1 MAELDIPGID
11 GLAGQARVLVKN
23 TFLDLDDVPRMPELN
38 RLRTAPAGGN
48 VGIDGDEDEGDDLDD
63 LDDAE
68 DAAITGESPDSAAP
82 EMPGIYRQVT
92 CDGFEPMA
100 QWHWTQSASAI
111 DPRLSVEW
119 EPELT
124 PEAPPP
130 TPTGG
135 QAPMPMMHPAQNCVM
150 IVPNSMVPGQGMMM
164 AMMPAPLAVQGFG
177 ELDACPPG
185 CMAVRADMYGRWPV
199 QQYAAPQA
207 NTTGGLSAASAPAA
221 SASAAPPA
229 AGKGSGG
236 YGGSSA
242 TAASP
247 PVAPAALQDPEER
260 RIEPMLENK
269 AVTYNEMVTEFAAR
283 GQHYDPGSLYQHWQG
298 LKIAGKAV
306 VEEKSEEP
314 AKLRA
319 PAPPAPTLLTRAHSV
334 NTGIFRIHWTVDA
347 RKLKSNDRV
356 HVSPQFEIDFYT
368 SSVPFKMLIHP
379 KVVSELKGGHSF
391 RKAKGRGKVEL
402 KCEGVVDEAAGAMVT
417 YRLLIASGKAG
428 DKEKRTLPRGPVKHD
443 FARGGVSGLKQEDQ
457 EWDFPSVVD
466 EETQT
471 FVVVLEIM
479 PS

>member
-247 PVAPAALQDPEER
+247 PVAPAALQASMMPAEG
-260 RIEPMLENK
+260 PH
-269 AVTYNEMVTEFAAR
+269 EFSIALR
-283 GQHYDPGSLYQHWQG
+283 KPPGGKIG
-298 LKIAGKAV
+298 LK
-306 VEEKSEEP
+306 
-314 AKLRA
+314 
-319 PAPPAPTLLTRAHSV
+319 
-334 NTGIFRIHWTVDA
+334 VD
-347 RKLKSNDRV
+347 
-356 HVSPQFEIDFYT
+356 QFEGVSLEVTRIKEGLVQDWNSEHGECQVMKGDRIVEVNGVRD
-368 SSVPFKMLIHP
+368 SSPKML
-379 KVVSELKGGHSF
+379 
-391 RKAKGRGKVEL
+391 
-402 KCEGVVDEAAGAMVT
+402 D
-417 YRLLIASGKAG
+417 
-428 DKEKRTLPRGPVKHD
+428 TLT
-443 FARGGVSGLKQEDQ
+443 AEEDLFLVIQ
-457 EWDFPSVVD
+457 RPS
-466 EETQT
+466 
-471 FVVVLEIM
+471 
-479 PS
+479 